1 MVNKIVKI
9 SLLII
14 IFGFVNISFAFD
26 AESTH
31 PALTEEIVKY
41 YNSFAERKI
50 NAHELEL
57 LKKGSTLEDNSPR
70 WINHFYDVINNRG
83 LAIETFRGDK
93 ALFNMFLKTLPAP
106 PLKTPEWSQ
115 DEISQTKYLANR
127 TYQLAK
133 REYFNNKDLAFLSL
147 GHLLH
152 LLADMGVPDHARGD
166 SHTGMFGDPKSN
178 YEEYAKKITDNYN
191 LTFAK
196 YLIENKIQPYNY
208 KDLNSIFDSLA
219 RFTATNW
226 FSEDT
231 IGKYVNIPSISQL
244 NYDPEGGLF
253 YYNNHPA
260 LAKKEVEKDNK
271 IIIVFTSADDR
282 IHYQWFN
289 AVVPEV
295 IKHGANLLNLYFSE
309 IKEMEKEEALKFYEE
324 DIGRRLNFTKFFNFW
339 SYLPSYAKAEAWI
352 LGESAYKKSVSLVS
366 SLSSIYK
373 TEISKDYWK
382 PEKTEEVAYEEKTKT
397 TETKYEE
404 KTKYEERKIGKAH
417 STMQANQQSA
427 NSQQQP
433 TNSQQLITQQLIT
446 QLITTSTTT
455 TQQTQTITTERHT
468 PPPTYS
474 VTSKTET
481 SKDPCADYKNKSYPN
496 ILISEIKVEGN
507 NSKDEYIELYN
518 PNDDEVDLTCWY
530 ITKVSSEK
538 NESTLLPASKFKAK
552 IQPKNFLLIAHPSST
567 VANIADLTYASSYSI
582 AKNNS
587 IILKK
592 PNGDISDL
600 VGFGTDKSKISQ
612 YEEEPFIA
620 STSSFATASIQRL
633 SLKDT
638 NNNSKD
644 FFLYQPTPKTTREDF
659 ADLRDISID
668 DFSVNFDLENS
679 TLTISFTEPD
689 LNIATTNY
697 SYDIL
702 ISTSSEFSTYKL
714 KDFGIE
720 DELPKPK
727 FRKEKYNYENK
738 PTKCPL
744 QESNWYFGLYL
755 FDNLIPENKTKIFAT
770 SVDLGDFCLQEQLQQ
785 PPSGIAKEKI
795 LISEVGIIKEKGKEA
810 QYIEL
815 YNPNNKEINL
825 KDWVLEKLDKNGN
838 GRALVSSSTRESK
851 FDESVKI
858 APFSYLLIAKE
869 DSNLN
874 IQPDL
879 KWAKS
884 YSLAKDNSIRL
895 INDKNEIVDLV
906 GWGNAKEC
914 EGECYPENPEN
925 KALVRKAGTSSTETS
940 MKNEEKDFGNSYDTD
955 NNKIDFILMDPEPQ
969 NSSSTLEIP
978 PDYITKLTKNINNN
992 ILTLDFV
999 SPYQKLENAKYEIRV
1014 GDDWNNAKIVDTQLP
1029 EVKPYGEETKI
1040 EIDLCKNEIKKGD
1053 KILIGIIKEEQLL
1066 NSTSTE
1072 IDQDIVCKNA
1082 KLTIYFRDKK
1092 TREKECGQFG
1102 GEVCWACYAWINDF
1116 YIKNKTLNFD
1126 YSSTDL

>member
-1 MVNKIVKI
+1 
-9 SLLII
+9 
-14 IFGFVNISFAFD
+14 
-26 AESTH
+26 
-31 PALTEEIVKY
+31 
-41 YNSFAERKI
+41 
-50 NAHELEL
+50 
-57 LKKGSTLEDNSPR
+57 
-70 WINHFYDVINNRG
+70 
-83 LAIETFRGDK
+83 
-93 ALFNMFLKTLPAP
+93 
-106 PLKTPEWSQ
+106 
-115 DEISQTKYLANR
+115 
-127 TYQLAK
+127 
-133 REYFNNKDLAFLSL
+133 
-147 GHLLH
+147 
-152 LLADMGVPDHARGD
+152 MGVPDHARGD
-166 SHTGMFGDPKSN
+166 SHAGMFGDPKSN

-191 LTFAK
+191 LTFDVD
-196 YLIENKIQPYNY
+196 LIKSKVQPYNY

-231 IGKYVNIPSISQL
+231 IGKYGAPIITSSSTLGDITIY
-244 NYDPEGGLF
+244 YDRNGRVLCIKNKSGLTT
-253 YYNNHPA
+253 
-260 LAKKEVEKDNK
+260 DND
-271 IIIVFTSADDR
+271 I

-289 AVVPEV
+289 AVAPEV

-339 SYLPSYAKAEAWI
+339 LYLPSYAKAEAWR
-352 LGESAYKKSVSLVS
+352 LGESAYKTSVSLVS

-373 TEISKDYWK
+373 AEPSKDYWE
-382 PEKTEEVAYEEKTKT
+382 PEKTEKVAYEEKTKT

-404 KTKYEERKIGKAH
+404 KTKYEERKIAKAP
-417 STMQANQQSA
+417 STMQADQQSA
-427 NSQQQP
+427 NSQQP
-433 TNSQQLITQQLIT
+433 
-446 QLITTSTTT
+446 ITTLTTT
-455 TQQTQTITTERHT
+455 TQQTQTTQQNKTIITEHHT
-468 PPPTYS
+468 SPPTYS
-474 VTSKTET
+474 GAYKTET
-481 SKDPCADYKNKSYPN
+481 SKDPCADYKSKSYPN
-496 ILISEIKVEGN
+496 ILISEIKVEGD

-518 PNDDEVDLTCWY
+518 PNDNEVDLACWY
-530 ITKVSSEK
+530 ITKVSSQG

-552 IQPKNFLLIAHPSST
+552 IQPKSFLLIAHPSST
-567 VANIADLTYASSYSI
+567 VASQADLTYASSYSI

-587 IILKK
+587 IILRK

-600 VGFGTDKSKISQ
+600 VGFGDDKSKISQ
-612 YEEEPFIA
+612 YEKEPFIA
-620 STSSFATASIQRL
+620 NNFATASIQRL

-638 NNNSKD
+638 DDNSKD

-727 FRKEKYNYENK
+727 FKKEKYNYENK
-738 PTKCPL
+738 PTKCPS

-755 FDNLIPENKTKIFAT
+755 FDNLISENKTKIFAT
-770 SVDLGDFCLQEQLQQ
+770 SIDLGDFCTQEQ
-785 PPSGIAKEKI
+785 PPSGTAEEKI
-795 LISEVGIIKEKGKEA
+795 LISEVGIIKEKDNEA

-825 KDWVLEKLDKNGN
+825 KDWKLEKLDKNGN

-851 FDESVKI
+851 FDENVKI
-858 APFSYLLIAKE
+858 APFSYLLIAK
-869 DSNLN
+869 DGSNLN

-895 INDKNEIVDLV
+895 INDKGEIVDLV

-925 KALVRKAGTSSTETS
+925 KALARKAGTSSTETS
-940 MKNEEKDFGNSYDTD
+940 MKNDEKDFGNSYDTD

-969 NSSSTLEIP
+969 NSSSSQEIP

-999 SPYQKLENAKYEIRV
+999 SPYQKLENAKYEVRV
-1014 GDDWNNAKIVDTQLP
+1014 GDNWDNAKTVDAQLP
-1029 EVKPYGEETKI
+1029 DLKPYGEETKI

-1053 KILIGIIKEEQLL
+1053 KILIGIIKDGQLL

-1082 KLTIYFRDKK
+1082 KITIYFRDKK
-1092 TREKECGQFG
+1092 ASEECDPRINWGC
-1102 GEVCWACYAWINDF
+1102 ECYAWVKDF
-1116 YIKNKTLNFD
+1116 HIKNETLNFD
-1126 YSSTDL
+1126 YSVDTMVGIEDKIKESPYIEDFYFPIRLKDKISIEILCSGNPSGRAYFVCGIKLGDVSVSGDGQAVAFEKTDTPGDMSTDTHLYSIQFEVPENVESLDINIVISNAVQGGESRSVNLHIEL